1 MYRIG
6 FGLVAILA
14 VVLGL
19 LVGTFNSDSAHLDLL
34 WVQLDGPLGLLILI
48 AFAVGLVLGFCLIYL
63 SQVLPLRLRI
73 RKLQAEAA
81 RGAAPGPAASDD

>member
-6 FGLVAILA
+6 FALVATLA

-19 LVGTFNSDSAHLDLL
+19 LVGTFNSESAHLDLL
-34 WVQLDGPLGLLILI
+34 WVQLDWPLGLLILI
-48 AFAVGLVLGFCLIYL
+48 AFAIGLVLGVGLLYL

-73 RKLQAEAA
+73 RKLQSEAV
-81 RGAAPGPAASDD
+81 RGAARDPAAGDD